1 MMWLKQAKVPR
12 STYETAIGERDAFEK
27 EVKQLQQQVSV
38 LVINED
44 VLRRLTLR
52 AIALLQR
59 VDTKRT
65 GGAPFKQ
72 EIDVLVAEARSAG
85 LIEEGT

>member
-12 STYETAIGERDAFEK
+12 STYETAIGERDAFEE
-27 EVKQLQQQVSV
+27 EVKRLQQQVSV

-44 VLRRLTLR
+44 VLRRCALR

-59 VDTKRT
+59 VDTART
-65 GGAPFKQ
+65 GGVAFKQ
-72 EIDVLVAEARSAG
+72 EIDTLVGEARSAG
-85 LIEEGT
+85 LIEEAK